1 MNILKKIFYFYINS
15 SIHVAL
21 AVCTFAM
28 ITAIEFDFENSIALM
43 CFIFFGTITGYS
55 FIKYVALFAFSQSK
69 VRSNH
74 TLFKGFIVLLALVTI
89 LILFQLTI
97 SVQLITFVLGLL
109 TLLYAIPFL
118 KNKSLRN
125 FNSLKTFI
133 VALVWAGVT
142 VLIPFLNE
150 FNEITDDLMVS
161 FIQRF
166 LMVLVLILPFEIRD
180 LSVDPSYLRTLPQR
194 VGIIQTKGIGVMLI
208 GICFL
213 LAFFKN
219 NLHLTVLYTFGITLL
234 LLFLFLI
241 FAQKKQSKYY
251 ASFWVESIPIV
262 WWVLILIFEKFI

>member
-21 AVCTFAM
+21 AVCAFAM
-28 ITAIEFDFENSIALM
+28 ITAIEFDFKNSISLM

-55 FIKYVALFAFSQSK
+55 FIKYPTLFAFPRNISK
-69 VRSNH
+69 SNH
-74 TLFKGFIVLLALVTI
+74 TLFQGFIILLALVTI
-89 LILFQLTI
+89 LSLSQLKPI
-97 SVQLITFVLGLL
+97 VQLITFVLALL

-125 FNSLKTFI
+125 FNGIKTFI

-142 VLIPFLNE
+142 VIVPFLNE

-180 LSVDPSYLRTLPQR
+180 LSVDASYLRTLPQR
-194 VGIIQTKGIGVMLI
+194 IGILQTKGVGVLLI

-219 NLHLTVLYTFGITLL
+219 NLDLTVFYTFGITLL